1 MPIALKTYTN
11 PKKTAILVCDSD
23 NYHLAKSGPVAI
35 PELRDIAFQRGIIPK
50 MAALNDAARHAGGK
64 IFYRRMLRWP
74 NSAGAIHNTPMA
86 RALAKTNSAD
96 LTLGSKSL
104 EIIPDLAPQPGD
116 FFYEISHG
124 AMTSFHDSGLDS
136 LLRNM
141 GIETVIPIGVSINV
155 AIVGATIEA
164 VNRNYKCIVP
174 MDCVSGVPADYGDAV
189 LQHTIR
195 ALAIVTSSEQIASAW
210 NAG

>member
-1 MPIALKTYTN
+1 MPIDLKTYTD

-23 NYHLAKSGPVAI
+23 KYHLAKSGRVAI
-35 PELRDIAFQRGIIPK
+35 PELRDVAFQQGIIPK
-50 MAALNDAARHAGGK
+50 MAAFNDAGRRAGAK

-74 NSAGAIHNTPMA
+74 NNAGAIHNTPMA
-86 RALAKTNSAD
+86 RALAKSGSAD
-96 LTLGSKSL
+96 LTLGSESL
-104 EIIPDLAPQPGD
+104 DIIPDLAPQPGD
-116 FFYEISHG
+116 FYYEISHG

-141 GIETVIPIGVSINV
+141 GIETVIPTGVSINV

-174 MDCVSGVPADYGDAV
+174 ADCVAGVPADYGDAV

-195 ALAIVTSSEQIASAW
+195 ALAIVTNSEQITSAW
-210 NAG
+210 STD